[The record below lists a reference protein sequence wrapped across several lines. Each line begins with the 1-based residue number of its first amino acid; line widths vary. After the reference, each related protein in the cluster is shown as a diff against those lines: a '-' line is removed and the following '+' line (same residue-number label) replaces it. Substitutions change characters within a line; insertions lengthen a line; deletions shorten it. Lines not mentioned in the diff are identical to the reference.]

1 MSFGFWEKDMM
12 ILVEFGEWKIF
23 LCNFWRKY
31 SLMINIYV
39 TILSSREDSSREN
52 IFFSQILVNWE
63 GYTESFGC
71 MECFG

>member
-1 MSFGFWEKDMM
+1 MM

-31 SLMINIYV
+31 SLMINISV

-63 GYTESFGC
+63 GYRIIWLYGVFWIVRNRIN
-71 MECFG
+71 